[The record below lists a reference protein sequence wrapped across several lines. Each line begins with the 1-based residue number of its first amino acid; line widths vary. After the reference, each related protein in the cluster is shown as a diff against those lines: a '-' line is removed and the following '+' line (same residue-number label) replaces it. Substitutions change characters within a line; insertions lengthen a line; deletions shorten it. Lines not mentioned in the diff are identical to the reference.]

1 LTDEIRRIS
10 PDNSDLAEQLR
21 AYISENKIDDLE
33 TSKKVYDLI
42 LENVSQDPQLV
53 ALIGAIKTVF
63 NEVRARPMREFDLY
77 LTPEEH
83 SIMSASNLN

>member
-1 LTDEIRRIS
+1 LSDEIRRIS
-10 PDNSDLAEQLR
+10 PDNSDLSEHLK
-21 AYISENKIDDLE
+21 AYILENNVNDLA

-83 SIMSASNLN
+83 SIMSSSNLK